1 MQTIL
6 VQPGENALQ
15 SAIDSLPRDD
25 SPVTLHLA
33 PGTYR
38 EKITLNRPNTT
49 LEGEDAASTVI
60 IWADGANEMMPDGLK
75 RGTFRS
81 YTMLMDAD
89 HVTLRRLSIVN
100 AAAPR
105 EKVGQAVALYA
116 DGDFFTCEDCVLSS
130 FQDTLFTAPLPPK
143 EIQKNGFLGPK
154 QFAPRRPQRHTYR
167 RCRISGDIDF
177 IFGGAAAWFEDCDII
192 CVDGRED
199 RTAPGGGFATAAST
213 PEGQKYGYV
222 FYRCR
227 FLGEGVEDGS
237 FYLGRPWRDWAKTVL
252 LDCVIG
258 PHIRPEGWDDW
269 GKPHAREVSFY
280 AEHGCTGPGS
290 EGQRAAWAHRLT
302 DGEAAAITYEDFMRS
317 L

>member
-25 SPVTLHLA
+25 TPVTLRLA

-38 EKITLNRPNTT
+38 EKITLKRPHTT
-49 LEGEDAASTVI
+49 LEGENAASTVI
-60 IWADGANEMMPDGLK
+60 LWADGANEMMPDGLK

-105 EKVGQAVALYA
+105 EKVAQAVALYA

-222 FYRCR
+222 FHRCR

-252 LDCVIG
+252 LDCHIG

-269 GKPHAREVSFY
+269 GKPHAREVSFF

-302 DGEAAAITYEDFMRS
+302 DEEAAAITYEDFMRS

>member
-1 MQTIL
+1 MLTIT
-6 VQPGENALQ
+6 VQPGEHALQ

-25 SPVTLHLA
+25 APVTLHLA
-33 PGTYR
+33 PGAYR
-38 EKITLNRPNTT
+38 EKITLSRPNTT

-60 IWADGANEMMPDGLK
+60 LWDDGANEMMPDGLK

-154 QFAPRRPQRHTYR
+154 QFTPRRPQRHTYR

-177 IFGGAAAWFEDCDII
+177 IFGGAAAWFEDCDIV

-222 FYRCR
+222 FRHCR
-227 FLGEGVEDGS
+227 FLGEGVADGS

-252 LDCVIG
+252 LDCHIG
-258 PHIRPEGWDDW
+258 PHIHPEGWHDW
-269 GKPHAREVSFY
+269 GKPHAQEVCFY

-290 EGQRAAWAHRLT
+290 LGQRAPWTHRLT
-302 DGEAAAITYEDFMRS
+302 DAEAAAITYEDFMRS